1 MLDEILA
8 LRLRDVEAVTLPRLI
23 LGDPELRRV
32 SARLGDTM
40 FKRRDRIRNGLAR
53 DASREALALRMA
65 TGMLHYVTRGYQ
77 YIDIADVHLR
87 DLEATYISFV
97 DGLTRLPALQPRS
110 HWSQALG
117 SVLRTHHRRLR
128 QWVAAELDAV
138 GGLAPISRGVM
149 PACGQYSPE
158 VQLAVLGIDPQSLS
172 GPILDLGCG
181 EEGLLVQALRATG
194 HTVAGVDQ
202 NAANS
207 DLLRVSW
214 FDAPL
219 QRNRWSMVIA
229 HQSFSLHLLH
239 AHLQSEAHAARYVRH
254 YMTILR
260 ALRIGGRFAYAPNLP
275 FLEAL
280 LPVGQFKVTV
290 KMGPPELLTNA
301 PQAMQALYRHS
312 GLGSATVERSN

>member
-1 MLDEILA
+1 MLDELLV

-23 LGDPELRRV
+23 LGGPELRRV

-40 FKRRDRIRNGLAR
+40 FKSRDRIRNGLAR
-53 DASREALALRMA
+53 DASREALALHMA

-97 DGLTRLPALQPRS
+97 DGLTRLPAL
-110 HWSQALG
+110 
-117 SVLRTHHRRLR
+117 
-128 QWVAAELDAV
+128 
-138 GGLAPISRGVM
+138 RGVM

-181 EEGLLVQALRATG
+181 EEGLLVQALRSTG

-239 AHLQSEAHAARYVRH
+239 AHLQSEANAARYVRH